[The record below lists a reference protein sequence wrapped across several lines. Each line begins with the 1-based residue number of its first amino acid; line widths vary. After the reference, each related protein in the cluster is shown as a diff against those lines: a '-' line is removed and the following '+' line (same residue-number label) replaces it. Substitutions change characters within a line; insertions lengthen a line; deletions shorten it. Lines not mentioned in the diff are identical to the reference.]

1 MSGWTEL
8 FTDGDASAFSVGPQ
22 TALMML
28 LLAFCIGHVV
38 AWIYMWTHTGLS
50 YSQMFTGSLLALPVI
65 VCLVMLLVAGSIT
78 IALGLFAIIA
88 IVRFRNV
95 LKDTRDTVFILW
107 AIVEGIAV
115 GTTHYT
121 TAIIGCVCVGAM
133 FLYMRFTSFGGRQRY
148 DVIVSLIWTGGLAR
162 LHELKNVLY
171 RHSLRRSSPAS
182 ATWTR
187 TTSTCPTAWS
197 SATPPAA
204 ANSSPSYRTRR
215 APRASRFTI
224 VKTNRRSNT
233 CKIAF
238 PFRGGSSGGGFAIA
252 CCRS

>member
-28 LLAFCIGHVV
+28 LLAFCIGHIV

-78 IALGLFAIIA
+78 IALGLFAVIA

-121 TAIIGCVCVGAM
+121 TSIVGCLCIGAM

-148 DVIVSLIWTGGLAR
+148 DVIVSLIWTGGISR

-171 RHSLRRSSPAS
+171 RHSLRAQLAS
-182 ATWTR
+182 QR
-187 TTSTCPTAWS
+187 DLDED
-197 SATPPAA
+197 
-204 ANSSPSYRTRR
+204 NLDLSYRLELRDPTR
-215 APRASRFTI
+215 SREL
-224 VKTNRRSNT
+224 
-233 CKIAF
+233 IAELQST
-238 PFRGGSSGGGFAIA
+238 PGTSRVSLYHREDESEI
-252 CCRS
+252 